1 MKTLKMVAQV
11 VWALSLIVLGTLIGA
26 SVGWTNHG
34 WPGAIVAGTIG
45 FAVGAFVASSPSLFL
60 QLLRWF

>member
-1 MKTLKMVAQV
+1 MTTLKIVAQV
-11 VWALSLIVLGTLIGA
+11 AWALSLIVLGTLIGA

-34 WPGAIVAGTIG
+34 WPGAVVVGTIG
-45 FAVGAFVASSPSLFL
+45 FGVGAFLSSSPSLFL